1 MSLLK
6 KLRNQKL
13 QKAILV
19 TVMSL
24 ALGFHGNSQVYAS
37 YIAGEG
43 ASTEGQNSTVV
54 GDNASSSS
62 AIGSDVIIGADASA
76 GGESAIVGAGAS
88 GVYYSVAVGY
98 QTEAEWRATAIGY
111 QAKATEWSTVAL
123 GNCAVA
129 SKRGN
134 IAVGSGAQATGG
146 STIVIGDN
154 SQATGMD
161 SITIGGSA
169 QATGECS
176 ITIGDISDATGEHSM
191 AIGVGA
197 NASGIGSISFGYYSS
212 ATDDYTVSFGDKKT
226 KRRLVNVA
234 AGTAQTDAV
243 NVSQLISK
251 GSYNADTKQLSLQSN
266 SGSNVLVDLSALP
279 TGGTSYTAGDG
290 IIISS
295 GVISVKKD
303 GTVTEGNTDVVTGGT
318 VYDAI
323 KDKANVTY
331 IDAEL
336 ANKADTDLGN
346 INDDGKGVIG
356 NIAEEALADDL
367 NAKANVNASNVAD
380 HTAEWGAAIGT
391 GAVEDGNGELVTGGT
406 VFNAVKGK
414 ADIAY
419 VDNELLTKA
428 DVDLSNITE
437 GGQTVIQ
444 NIAKGSVKLENGTNT
459 TVSSTD
465 NADGSLT
472 YKVNVEGNGVAE
484 EGNTGLVSGD
494 TLYNTVNDITNNF
507 TEITDGINTELNG
520 KANVDASNVANH
532 TAEWGAAIGTGV
544 VENGN
549 GELVT
554 GGTVY
559 NAVKGKAD
567 ITYVDNELLTKA
579 DVDLGNITGE
589 GETVIQS
596 IAKGSVKLEN
606 GTNTTVSS
614 TENED
619 GSLTYKV
626 NAEGNGVA
634 EEGNTGLISGDTLY
648 NTVNEINNNLTDV
661 SDEINLELQKKANA
675 DASNV
680 VDHTAK
686 WGAAIGTGAVE
697 DGNGELVTGGTV
709 FNAVKGKADI
719 TYVDNELLTKAD
731 VDLSNIT
738 EGGQTVIQN
747 IAKGSVKLENGTN
760 TTVSSTD
767 NADGSLTYKVNV
779 EGNGVA
785 EEGNTGLISGDTL
798 YNTVNEITTNI
809 DADLEGKA
817 NADASNVADHTAE
830 WGSAIGT
837 GAVED
842 GNGELVTGDTVYEA
856 VKDKADKDYVYEQ
869 LSGKADTDLG
879 NLTDEGKD
887 VIKDIAKDTVKV
899 EDGLNTTVS
908 STLNADGSISYQVNV
923 EGNGVAEAGN
933 TGLIN
938 GDTLYNTVEEIN
950 KNITNVTEG
959 INAELDGKANA
970 DASNVTDHTAEWGA
984 AIGTGKVEAGN
995 GELVTGDTVYNAVKD
1010 KADTDLGNLTEE
1022 GKDVIG
1028 DIAQEALQDDLDGKA
1043 NIDASNIETDKWADK
1058 LGTGTITA
1066 GDTNLV
1072 TGDTVYDAI
1081 KDLGSNSLVT
1091 SDGNTI
1097 SVGKNDS
1104 ATVIDI
1110 SKHNGDGSTEN
1121 RVITGIETDANDMS
1135 SAANVG
1141 YVNQSVGQLA
1151 TDLNR
1156 GLSELDS
1163 RMKKGVA
1170 GAAAL
1175 AALNP
1180 LDYDPENKLNFAAGV
1195 GSYKGESAT
1204 ALGMFYRPNENVMF
1218 SLGASI
1224 GNGENMWNAGI
1235 TFNLDKPSA
1244 STSKAA
1250 MARAIK
1256 TMAAENDA
1264 LEAKTAEQD
1273 AKIALLTEQVEALLA
1288 TQEK

>member
-43 ASTEGQNSTVV
+43 ASTKGQNSTVV

-129 SKRGN
+129 SERGN
-134 IAVGSGAQATGG
+134 IAVGSGAQATGA

-197 NASGIGSISFGYYSS
+197 NASGIGSISFGYHSS

-266 SGSNVLVDLSALP
+266 SGSNVLVDLSVLP

-567 ITYVDNELLTKA
+567 ITYVDNKLLTKA

-680 VDHTAK
+680 VDHTAE

-719 TYVDNELLTKAD
+719 TYVDSELLTKAD

-856 VKDKADKDYVYEQ
+856 VKDKADKDYVDEQ

-908 STLNADGSISYQVNV
+908 STENADGSISYQVNV

-970 DASNVTDHTAEWGA
+970 DASNVADHTAEWGA

-995 GELVTGDTVYNAVKD
+995 GELVTGDTVYNAAKD
-1010 KADTDLGNLTEE
+1010 KADADFGNITDE

-1058 LGTGTITA
+1058 LGTGTIVD
-1066 GDTNLV
+1066 GDKNLV
-1072 TGDTVYDAI
+1072 NGDTVYDAI
-1081 KDLGSNSLVT
+1081 KNMGGGLVM
-1091 SDGNTI
+1091 SDGKTI
-1097 SVGKNDS
+1097 TVGKDDG
-1104 ATVIDI
+1104 ATVIDV
-1110 SKHNGDGSTEN
+1110 SKYNGDGNTEN
-1121 RVITGIETDANDMS
+1121 RVITGVATDANDMS

-1151 TDLNR
+1151 NDFNR

-1163 RMKKGVA
+1163 QMKKGVA

-1218 SLGASI
+1218 SLGGAF

-1288 TQEK
+1288 AQEK

>member
-6 KLRNQKL
+6 KLRNKKL
-13 QKAILV
+13 KKAV
-19 TVMSL
+19 VSSVM
-24 ALGFHGNSQVYAS
+24 ALTLWGGVNSEVYAGVEMGGS
-37 YIAGEG
+37 AD
-43 ASTEGQNSTVV
+43 ADAVAV
-54 GDNASSSS
+54 GDMSNAEGYGVAIGEVAEAIGDSVSVGGVSTAEKASNAIGYKASSYNNSVSS
-62 AIGSDVIIGADASA
+62 GYSSYAKDNSVGIGYDAYA
-76 GGESAIVGAGAS
+76 KDN
-88 GVYYSVAVGY
+88 SVAVGY
-98 QTEAEWRATAIGY
+98 ESNAQAFTVSLGFQANGSGENTVNIGYKATSGGYSVGIGYAAEVADWSVGIGENVSTETGGVAVGTGSGTGEYGVAVGRGAFASQDSEALGWGASAKAIHSIAIGNWSVATAEN
-111 QAKATEWSTVAL
+111 AVAL
-123 GNCAVA
+123 G
-129 SKRGN
+129 S
-134 IAVGSGAQATGG
+134 
-146 STIVIGDN
+146 
-154 SQATGMD
+154 D
-161 SITIGGSA
+161 SI
-169 QATGECS
+169 ATES
-176 ITIGDISDATGEHSM
+176 
-191 AIGVGA
+191 
-197 NASGIGSISFGYYSS
+197 
-212 ATDDYTVSFGDKKT
+212 YTVSFGDSNEDGFT
-226 KRRLVNVA
+226 RRLVNVS
-234 AGTAQTDAV
+234 AGINDTDAA
-243 NVSQLISK
+243 NVSQLISS
-251 GSYNADTKQLSLQSN
+251 GSYNAETKQLSLHSN

-279 TGGTSYTAGDG
+279 TGSTYTAGDG
-290 IIISS
+290 IIIDSD
-295 GVISVKKD
+295 VISVKKD
-303 GTVTEGNTDVVTGGT
+303 GTVTDGNTDVVTGGT

-323 KDKANVTY
+323 KDKADVTY

-346 INDDGKGVIG
+346 ITDDGKGVIG
-356 NIAEEALADDL
+356 NIAEETLADDL
-367 NAKANVNASNVAD
+367 NAKANVNASNVAS
-380 HTAEWGAAIGT
+380 
-391 GAVEDGNGELVTGGT
+391 
-406 VFNAVKGK
+406 
-414 ADIAY
+414 Y
-419 VDNELLTKA
+419 
-428 DVDLSNITE
+428 
-437 GGQTVIQ
+437 
-444 NIAKGSVKLENGTNT
+444 T
-459 TVSSTD
+459 T
-465 NADGSLT
+465 
-472 YKVNVEGNGVAE
+472 
-484 EGNTGLVSGD
+484 
-494 TLYNTVNDITNNF
+494 
-507 TEITDGINTELNG
+507 
-520 KANVDASNVANH
+520 
-532 TAEWGAAIGTGV
+532 EWGAAIGTGV
-544 VENGN
+544 IEDGN

-559 NAVKGKAD
+559 NAVKD
-567 ITYVDNELLTKA
+567 
-579 DVDLGNITGE
+579 
-589 GETVIQS
+589 
-596 IAKGSVKLEN
+596 
-606 GTNTTVSS
+606 
-614 TENED
+614 
-619 GSLTYKV
+619 
-626 NAEGNGVA
+626 
-634 EEGNTGLISGDTLY
+634 
-648 NTVNEINNNLTDV
+648 
-661 SDEINLELQKKANA
+661 
-675 DASNV
+675 
-680 VDHTAK
+680 
-686 WGAAIGTGAVE
+686 
-697 DGNGELVTGGTV
+697 
-709 FNAVKGKADI
+709 KADI

-747 IAKGSVKLENGTN
+747 IAKGSIKLENGTN
-760 TTVSSTD
+760 TTVSSTE
-767 NADGSLTYKVNV
+767 NADGSISYQVNV
-779 EGNGVA
+779 EGNGKA
-785 EEGNTGLISGDTL
+785 EAGNTGLINGDTL
-798 YNTVNEITTNI
+798 YNTINENITNVTEGINTEL
-809 DADLEGKA
+809 DGKA

-830 WGSAIGT
+830 WG
-837 GAVED
+837 E
-842 GNGELVTGDTVYEA
+842 
-856 VKDKADKDYVYEQ
+856 
-869 LSGKADTDLG
+869 
-879 NLTDEGKD
+879 
-887 VIKDIAKDTVKV
+887 
-899 EDGLNTTVS
+899 
-908 STLNADGSISYQVNV
+908 
-923 EGNGVAEAGN
+923 
-933 TGLIN
+933 
-938 GDTLYNTVEEIN
+938 
-950 KNITNVTEG
+950 
-959 INAELDGKANA
+959 
-970 DASNVTDHTAEWGA
+970 

>member
-76 GGESAIVGAGAS
+76 SGESAIVGAGAS

-197 NASGIGSISFGYYSS
+197 NASGIGSISFGYHSS

-279 TGGTSYTAGDG
+279 TGGTSYTAGNG

-567 ITYVDNELLTKA
+567 ITYVDNKLLTKA

-680 VDHTAK
+680 VDHTAE

-785 EEGNTGLISGDTL
+785 EEGNTGLVSGDTL

-817 NADASNVADHTAE
+817 NADASNVANHTAE
-830 WGSAIGT
+830 WGAAIGT
-837 GAVED
+837 GVVED

-856 VKDKADKDYVYEQ
+856 VKDKADKDYVDEQ
-869 LSGKADTDLG
+869 LAGKADTDLG

-908 STLNADGSISYQVNV
+908 STENADGSISYQVNV

-970 DASNVTDHTAEWGA
+970 DASNVADHTAEWGA

-1010 KADTDLGNLTEE
+1010 KADADFGNITDE

-1058 LGTGTITA
+1058 LGTGTIVD
-1066 GDTNLV
+1066 GDKNLV
-1072 TGDTVYDAI
+1072 NGDTVYDAI
-1081 KDLGSNSLVT
+1081 KNMGGGLVM
-1091 SDGNTI
+1091 SDGKTI
-1097 SVGKNDS
+1097 TVGKDDG
-1104 ATVIDI
+1104 ATVIDV
-1110 SKHNGDGSTEN
+1110 SKYNGDGNTEN
-1121 RVITGIETDANDMS
+1121 RVITGVATDANDMS

-1151 TDLNR
+1151 NDFNR

-1163 RMKKGVA
+1163 QMKKGVA

-1218 SLGASI
+1218 SLGGAF

-1288 TQEK
+1288 AQEK

>member
-1 MSLLK
+1 MRSDGAGGYTYTVGNKVYSTKDSTLLEYFPGEYKDDDSVIVGGQGNSVYARRSGIFSGLNNRLMGSASESAIIGGWSNSMGYSHDDDLVSVSNSVILGGSRNFIPSGHESSIIGGENNTLSGHGAIVGSDDSLLV
-6 KLRNQKL
+6 NGSGGGYSGY
-13 QKAILV
+13 AVIL
-19 TVMSL
+19 
-24 ALGFHGNSQVYAS
+24 GGENGYAS
-37 YIAGEG
+37 Y
-43 ASTEGQNSTVV
+43 NSI
-54 GDNASSSS
+54 S
-62 AIGSDVIIGADASA
+62 
-76 GGESAIVGAGAS
+76 
-88 GVYYSVAVGY
+88 
-98 QTEAEWRATAIGY
+98 
-111 QAKATEWSTVAL
+111 
-123 GNCAVA
+123 
-129 SKRGN
+129 
-134 IAVGSGAQATGG
+134 
-146 STIVIGDN
+146 
-154 SQATGMD
+154 
-161 SITIGGSA
+161 IGGGYA
-169 QATGECS
+169 AKG
-176 ITIGDISDATGEHSM
+176 M
-191 AIGVGA
+191 AIGEY
-197 NASGIGSISFGYYSS
+197 ASNNKENTISFGHKI
-212 ATDDYTVSFGDKKT
+212 GDKFLNTVVTSNVGQNGYITDEDGNVLPMDGALRTVPKGHT
-226 KRRLVNVA
+226 YTANLRGDTYTLKAGDSYICFGNSSYLYIHDTYDDEQTTRLTNIS
-234 AGTAQTDAV
+234 AGEDQTDAV

-251 GSYNADTKQLSLQSN
+251 GNYNSDTKKLTLQSN
-266 SGSNVLVDLSALP
+266 SGSSVQVDLSALSS
-279 TGGTSYTAGDG
+279 GTTYTAGDG

-295 GVISVKKD
+295 DVISVKKD
-303 GTVTEGNTDVVTGGT
+303 GTVTEGNTDAVTGGA

-494 TLYNTVNDITNNF
+494 TLYNTVN
-507 TEITDGINTELNG
+507 
-520 KANVDASNVANH
+520 
-532 TAEWGAAIGTGV
+532 
-544 VENGN
+544 
-549 GELVT
+549 
-554 GGTVY
+554 
-559 NAVKGKAD
+559 
-567 ITYVDNELLTKA
+567 
-579 DVDLGNITGE
+579 
-589 GETVIQS
+589 
-596 IAKGSVKLEN
+596 
-606 GTNTTVSS
+606 
-614 TENED
+614 
-619 GSLTYKV
+619 
-626 NAEGNGVA
+626 
-634 EEGNTGLISGDTLY
+634 
-648 NTVNEINNNLTDV
+648 
-661 SDEINLELQKKANA
+661 
-675 DASNV
+675 
-680 VDHTAK
+680 
-686 WGAAIGTGAVE
+686 
-697 DGNGELVTGGTV
+697 
-709 FNAVKGKADI
+709 
-719 TYVDNELLTKAD
+719 
-731 VDLSNIT
+731 
-738 EGGQTVIQN
+738 
-747 IAKGSVKLENGTN
+747 
-760 TTVSSTD
+760 
-767 NADGSLTYKVNV
+767 
-779 EGNGVA
+779 
-785 EEGNTGLISGDTL
+785 
-798 YNTVNEITTNI
+798 EITTNI

-817 NADASNVADHTAE
+817 NADASNVANHTAE
-830 WGSAIGT
+830 WGAAIGT
-837 GAVED
+837 GVVED

-856 VKDKADKDYVYEQ
+856 VKDKADKDYVDEQ
-869 LSGKADTDLG
+869 LAGKADTDLG

-908 STLNADGSISYQVNV
+908 STENADGSISYQVNV

-970 DASNVTDHTAEWGA
+970 DASNVADHTAEWGA

-1010 KADTDLGNLTEE
+1010 KADADFGNITDE

-1058 LGTGTITA
+1058 LGTGTIVD
-1066 GDTNLV
+1066 GDKNLV
-1072 TGDTVYDAI
+1072 NGDTVYDAI
-1081 KDLGSNSLVT
+1081 KNMGGGLVM
-1091 SDGNTI
+1091 SDGKTI
-1097 SVGKNDS
+1097 TVGKDDG
-1104 ATVIDI
+1104 ATVIDV
-1110 SKHNGDGSTEN
+1110 SKHNGDGNTEN
-1121 RVITGIETDANDMS
+1121 RVITGVATDANDMS

-1151 TDLNR
+1151 NDFNR

-1163 RMKKGVA
+1163 QMKKGVA

-1218 SLGASI
+1218 SLGGAF

-1288 TQEK
+1288 AQEK

>member
-76 GGESAIVGAGAS
+76 SGESAIVGAGAS

-129 SKRGN
+129 SERGN
-134 IAVGSGAQATGG
+134 IAVGSGAQATGA

-197 NASGIGSISFGYYSS
+197 NASGIGSISFGYHSS

-520 KANVDASNVANH
+520 KANVDASNVENH

-567 ITYVDNELLTKA
+567 ITYVDNKLLTKA

-680 VDHTAK
+680 VDHTAE

-785 EEGNTGLISGDTL
+785 EEGNTGLVSGDTL

-817 NADASNVADHTAE
+817 NADASNVANHTAE
-830 WGSAIGT
+830 WGAAIGT
-837 GAVED
+837 GVVED

-856 VKDKADKDYVYEQ
+856 VKDKADKDYVDEQ

-908 STLNADGSISYQVNV
+908 STENADGSISYQVNV

-970 DASNVTDHTAEWGA
+970 DASNVADHTAEWGA

-1010 KADTDLGNLTEE
+1010 KADADFGNITDE

-1058 LGTGTITA
+1058 LGTGTIVD
-1066 GDTNLV
+1066 GDKNLV
-1072 TGDTVYDAI
+1072 NGDTVYDAI
-1081 KDLGSNSLVT
+1081 KNMGGGLVM
-1091 SDGNTI
+1091 SDGKTI
-1097 SVGKNDS
+1097 TVGKDDG
-1104 ATVIDI
+1104 ATVIDV
-1110 SKHNGDGSTEN
+1110 SKYNGDGNTEN
-1121 RVITGIETDANDMS
+1121 RVITGVATDANDMS

-1151 TDLNR
+1151 NDFNR

-1163 RMKKGVA
+1163 QMKKGVA

-1218 SLGASI
+1218 SLGGAF

-1273 AKIALLTEQVEALLA
+1273 ARIALLTEQVEALLA
-1288 TQEK
+1288 AQEK

>member
-6 KLRNQKL
+6 KLRNKKL
-13 QKAILV
+13 QKAVLSSVLV
-19 TVMSL
+19 LS
-24 ALGFHGNSQVYAS
+24 LGFSLNDRVYAG
-37 YIAGEG
+37 YQVAGG
-43 ASTEGQNSTVV
+43 SAT
-54 GDNASSSS
+54 GDKAI
-62 AIGSDVIIGADASA
+62 AIGSNAVASSDTTIAIGVNVEASDTNHALVIGWGSHASNMETIAAGYKADATGNGSTAIGSRADASGSFSIA
-76 GGESAIVGAGAS
+76 MGFSSHANADRSI
-88 GVYYSVAVGY
+88 
-98 QTEAEWRATAIGY
+98 AIGRY
-111 QAKATEWSTVAL
+111 SFALGENSLAFGYNSLATE
-123 GNCAVA
+123 N
-129 SKRGN
+129 
-134 IAVGSGAQATGG
+134 
-146 STIVIGDN
+146 D
-154 SQATGMD
+154 
-161 SITIGGSA
+161 
-169 QATGECS
+169 
-176 ITIGDISDATGEHSM
+176 
-191 AIGVGA
+191 
-197 NASGIGSISFGYYSS
+197 
-212 ATDDYTVSFGDKKT
+212 TVSFGSDGSAGVADKAFT
-226 KRRLVNVA
+226 RRLVNVS
-234 AGTAQTDAV
+234 AGINDTDAA
-243 NVSQLISK
+243 NVSQLISS
-251 GSYNADTKQLSLQSN
+251 GSYDNDTKKLTLSSN
-266 SGSNVLVDLSALP
+266 SGNDVIVDLSALSGDNP
-279 TGGTSYTAGDG
+279 DVDEPVDLSKNDKTARVVDG
-290 IIISS
+290 LNTK
-295 GVISVKKD
+295 VVANK
-303 GTVTEGNTDVVTGGT
+303 VTEDKENNLEITEYQVNVEGNGAAEEGNTGLISGDTL
-318 VYDAI
+318 YNEL
-323 KDKANVTY
+323 KDKADITY

-346 INDDGKGVIG
+346 ITDDGKGVIG

-494 TLYNTVNDITNNF
+494 TLYNTVN
-507 TEITDGINTELNG
+507 
-520 KANVDASNVANH
+520 
-532 TAEWGAAIGTGV
+532 
-544 VENGN
+544 
-549 GELVT
+549 
-554 GGTVY
+554 
-559 NAVKGKAD
+559 
-567 ITYVDNELLTKA
+567 
-579 DVDLGNITGE
+579 
-589 GETVIQS
+589 
-596 IAKGSVKLEN
+596 
-606 GTNTTVSS
+606 
-614 TENED
+614 
-619 GSLTYKV
+619 
-626 NAEGNGVA
+626 
-634 EEGNTGLISGDTLY
+634 
-648 NTVNEINNNLTDV
+648 
-661 SDEINLELQKKANA
+661 
-675 DASNV
+675 
-680 VDHTAK
+680 
-686 WGAAIGTGAVE
+686 
-697 DGNGELVTGGTV
+697 
-709 FNAVKGKADI
+709 
-719 TYVDNELLTKAD
+719 
-731 VDLSNIT
+731 
-738 EGGQTVIQN
+738 
-747 IAKGSVKLENGTN
+747 
-760 TTVSSTD
+760 
-767 NADGSLTYKVNV
+767 
-779 EGNGVA
+779 
-785 EEGNTGLISGDTL
+785 
-798 YNTVNEITTNI
+798 EITTNI

-817 NADASNVADHTAE
+817 NADASNVANHTAE
-830 WGSAIGT
+830 WGAAIGT
-837 GAVED
+837 GVVED

-856 VKDKADKDYVYEQ
+856 VKDKADKDYVDEQ
-869 LSGKADTDLG
+869 LSGKADADLG

-908 STLNADGSISYQVNV
+908 STENADGSISYQVNV

-970 DASNVTDHTAEWGA
+970 DASNVADHTAEWGA

-1010 KADTDLGNLTEE
+1010 KADADFGNITDE

-1058 LGTGTITA
+1058 LGTGTIVD
-1066 GDTNLV
+1066 GDKNLV
-1072 TGDTVYDAI
+1072 NGDTVYDAI
-1081 KDLGSNSLVT
+1081 KNMGGGLVM
-1091 SDGNTI
+1091 SDGKTI
-1097 SVGKNDS
+1097 TVGKDDG
-1104 ATVIDI
+1104 ATVIDV
-1110 SKHNGDGSTEN
+1110 SKHNGDGNTEN
-1121 RVITGIETDANDMS
+1121 RVITGVATDANDMS

-1151 TDLNR
+1151 NDFNR

-1163 RMKKGVA
+1163 QMKKGVA

-1218 SLGASI
+1218 SLGGAF

-1250 MARAIK
+1250 MAHAIK

-1288 TQEK
+1288 AQEK